1 MHGNRLVEKFF
12 KGLFELKIVK
22 FVGLSLGHTEIV
34 NEAKVFEA
42 ELTKMATWEE
52 FLSGDT
58 GAIDEGFRQEEYSRG
73 LWPLIT
79 VSWNLFTSQYFV

>member
-1 MHGNRLVEKFF
+1 MQGNRLVEKFF

-22 FVGLSLGHTEIV
+22 S
-34 NEAKVFEA
+34 VFEA

-73 LWPLIT
+73 LWPLVT
-79 VSWNLFTSQYFV
+79 MS

>member
-1 MHGNRLVEKFF
+1 M
-12 KGLFELKIVK
+12 GL
-22 FVGLSLGHTEIV
+22 GLGHTEIV

-58 GAIDEGFRQEEYSRG
+58 RAIDEGFRQE
-73 LWPLIT
+73 L
-79 VSWNLFTSQYFV
+79 